1 MAASESK
8 RAEMKNDS
16 GSTVRRRLPG
26 DLRVRQ
32 ILDAALA
39 EFSARGF
46 SRTRID
52 DIAARAGLSKGG
64 IYTHFRSK
72 NEVFETLLER
82 VSATPILG
90 EYARIEG
97 DVTVQRV
104 IDLLA
109 GELYT
114 WWVSEPVVATLRL
127 LIAESMR
134 LPGLVEQW
142 RQRTEHAYIEVVGR
156 ILRRGVRQGHLRAG
170 AATRSPLLLLAPVAQ
185 ICLHQMIR
193 AELLTGEALARYRA
207 HYRQL
212 LREWLTPPCEVS
224 ARVVRAA
231 HLVRRRKPSSRR
243 AVSPIPVSAAQR
255 SASRQESIA

>member
-1 MAASESK
+1 MT
-8 RAEMKNDS
+8 NDP
-16 GSTVRRRLPG
+16 GPGGRRRLPG

-82 VSATPILG
+82 LSVAPILD
-90 EYARIEG
+90 ECARVEG
-97 DVTVQRV
+97 DVTVQRM

-114 WWVSEPVVATLRL
+114 WSVSEPVVVTLRL

-142 RQRTEHAYIEVVGR
+142 RQRTENAYVDVIGR
-156 ILRRGVRQGHLRAG
+156 MLRRGIRQGHLRAG
-170 AATRSPLLLLAPVAQ
+170 TATRSPLLLLAPVAQ
-185 ICLHQMIR
+185 ICLRQVIR
-193 AELLTGEALARYRA
+193 AGLLPGETLDSYRA
-207 HYRQL
+207 NYRQL
-212 LREWLTPPCEVS
+212 LREWLTPSCEV
-224 ARVVRAA
+224 AGNGERAA
-231 HLVRRRKPSSRR
+231 RFARRRKPSSRR
-243 AVSPIPVSAAQR
+243 AVPPIMASAAQR
-255 SASRQESIA
+255 RANQQESLA